1 MMSPPWN
8 KILQA
13 LPPFVVIRS
22 NHDGGPGRFLDQV
35 SLLLRWQKQD
45 GEKHEKEDYAQFCLQ
60 ECWPPFI
67 GLWHY
72 FWLSRLWRTKATC
85 LCSHPYEPSHRF
97 GIEFWSYMLSALSC
111 NLFGLQS
118 ACNLSMYSTTY

>member
-22 NHDGGPGRFLDQV
+22 NHDGGSGRSLDQV
-35 SLLLRWQKQD
+35 SLLLRLQKQD
-45 GEKHEKEDYAQFCLQ
+45 GEKHEKEDDAQFFLQ

-67 GLWHY
+67 RLWHY
-72 FWLSRLWRTKATC
+72 F
-85 LCSHPYEPSHRF
+85 
-97 GIEFWSYMLSALSC
+97 
-111 NLFGLQS
+111 
-118 ACNLSMYSTTY
+118 